1 MKKIFGIALVTLLAV
16 SFAFAQTTPYRV
28 GDQNVS
34 AGIGFGM
41 AGLYGKSS
49 LPPISASYETALSA
63 LEGKLSVGG
72 LVGIAGSSEEYSY
85 TTYAGTWPNIYLTTA
100 SWKYKYTYIIIG
112 VRGAYH
118 LPLIDNVDTYG
129 GLMLGYNIVT
139 ESTEGTTW
147 AGASSASGSYLSI
160 GAFVGGRYYF
170 TPKLGAYAELGYGI
184 GFLNVGVTYKL

>member
-1 MKKIFGIALVTLLAV
+1 MKKFFGIALVTLLAV
-16 SFAFAQTTPYRV
+16 SFAFAQVTPYKV

-41 AGLYGKSS
+41 AGIYGDAT
-49 LPPISASYETALSA
+49 LPPISVGYETALSA

-72 LVGIAGSSEEYSY
+72 ILGYAGSKISYPTAWGNWDFNYS
-85 TTYAGTWPNIYLTTA
+85 
-100 SWKYKYTYIIIG
+100 YIIIG
-112 VRGAYH
+112 ARGAYH

-129 GLMLGYNIVT
+129 GLMLGYNIVSFSET
-139 ESTEGTTW
+139 KPANVPAWWPSYS
-147 AGASSASGSYLSI
+147 ASSSYLAF

-170 TPKLGAYAELGYGI
+170 TPKLGAYAELGYGL